1 MSDNHGAAHPGPV
14 RDFVGYGPRPP
25 DFEWPGGARVAI
37 NLVVNYEEGGEYSLN
52 EDGVNDTWGEYS
64 FQYGPEIRD
73 IGTET
78 HMECVTIPSSAANR
92 RRSSS

>member
-52 EDGVNDTWGEYS
+52 EYSPQVSLTPSSLREYS
-64 FQYGPEIRD
+64 P
-73 IGTET
+73 
-78 HMECVTIPSSAANR
+78 PSS
-92 RRSSS
+92 

>member
-1 MSDNHGAAHPGPV
+1 MSDNHLAHPGPA
-14 RDFVGYGPRPP
+14 RDFVGYGPQPP
-25 DFEWPGGARVAI
+25 DFQWPGGARVAI

-78 HMECVTIPSSAANR
+78 HM
-92 RRSSS
+92 